1 MPATWPLNPEVGNVN
16 APRVYHAI
24 TEAGTDNAAKA
35 ETALGTAP
43 ASSQRQV
50 AVDILIAYVGTG
62 DPVVHFRDATA
73 GNVLLTMQAG
83 QGWAGRL
90 PAASKGGRLTREVVG
105 TLDATLYVSV
115 GVVYAEE

>member
-1 MPATWPLNPEVGNVN
+1 MTAPWPLNPQVGNYN
-16 APRVYHAI
+16 AARIYHAI
-24 TEAGTDNAAKA
+24 TEAGTSNAAKA

-43 ASSQRQV
+43 TAYQRQV
-50 AVDILIAYVGTG
+50 AVEILIAYTGTG

-90 PAASKGGRLTREVVG
+90 PAAALGGRLTREVVG
-105 TLDATLYVSV
+105 TLDATLYVSMGIV
-115 GVVYAEE
+115 FAEE

>member
-1 MPATWPLNPEVGNVN
+1 MTAAWPLNPDVGNTN
-16 APRVYHAI
+16 APRIYHAI
-24 TEAGTDNAAKA
+24 TEAGTSNAAKA

-43 ASSQRQV
+43 AGYQRQV
-50 AVDILIAYVGTG
+50 AVDILITYLGTG

-90 PAASKGGRLTREVVG
+90 PAAAKAGRLTREVVG